1 MEGHHHLP
9 GLCHPESGVFV
20 EVHTSLFSSTAFA
33 NQRLFQISTIW
44 DFTEAA
50 EFNGIRC
57 LKFQPEFQLLYTV
70 AHWGIDGKLTV
81 NLISI
86 NDVVLMLRRE
96 ERPMNWM
103 LIDSW
108 LSESPLLADY
118 FSVLLLFLNN
128 AGIAPVPTGIKER
141 IEASAR
147 RIGTINV
154 KILHWLL
161 YTFPVSGRTKV
172 AWAITS
178 QNARLLWQ
186 TLLEPRHKSL
196 RLIVAVTRII
206 FRRNPDKSLLGST
219 AGRIRTMIE
228 PND

>member
-1 MEGHHHLP
+1 
-9 GLCHPESGVFV
+9 
-20 EVHTSLFSSTAFA
+20 VHTSLFSSTAFA
-33 NQRLFQISTIW
+33 KQHLFQISTIW
-44 DFTEAA
+44 DFVEPA

-57 LKFQPEFQLLYTV
+57 LTFQPEFQLLYTV

-86 NDVVLMLRRE
+86 NDVVLMLRRQD
-96 ERPMNWM
+96 RPMNWT

-108 LSESPLLADY
+108 LSDNPLLADY

-128 AGIAPVPTGIKER
+128 AGIAPLPTGITKR

-178 QNARLLWQ
+178 QNAGVLWQ
-186 TLLEPRHKSL
+186 TLLEPRHQSL
-196 RLIVAVTRII
+196 RLLFAIKKII
-206 FRRNPDKSLLGST
+206 FRRNPDKSLLRST
-219 AGRIRTMIE
+219 AGRVRTMVA